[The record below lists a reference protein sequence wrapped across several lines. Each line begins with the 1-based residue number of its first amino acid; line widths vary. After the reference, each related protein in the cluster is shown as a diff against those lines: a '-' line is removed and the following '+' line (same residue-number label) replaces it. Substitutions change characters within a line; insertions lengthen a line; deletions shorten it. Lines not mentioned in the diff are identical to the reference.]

1 MPVGIIT
8 LNSGVGYAL
17 GALCL
22 AMLSVGV
29 LRYTRDRRA
38 GARDLTR
45 EQRARLRD
53 QQRVR
58 EGMEELLQQL
68 EEVTRRIDA
77 DVGTRFAKLEGLLR
91 AADKRIDCMQKL
103 TGAPAVLA
111 PDPPKTDAGSSQ
123 PEGPVEQ
130 PETRRQHVYEL
141 ANTGATSITIA
152 DRLHMPVG
160 EVELL
165 LNLRRYR

>member
-1 MPVGIIT
+1 MPVGTIT

-53 QQRVR
+53 QQQVR
-58 EGMEELLQQL
+58 QAMEELLAQL
-68 EEVTRRIDA
+68 EEVTRRIDT
-77 DVGTRFAKLEGLLR
+77 DVDTRFAKLEGLLR
-91 AADKRIDCMQKL
+91 AADERIRVLQKSND
-103 TGAPAVLA
+103 APAVRQV
-111 PDPPKTDAGSSQ
+111 DPPTAGANSSEGGGQAEPPEARKQRIYELVDAGAS
-123 PEGPVEQ
+123 
-130 PETRRQHVYEL
+130 
-141 ANTGATSITIA
+141 AITIA
-152 DRLHMPVG
+152 DRLHLPVG
-160 EVELL
+160 EVELI
-165 LNLRRYR
+165 LNLRRFR